1 MVDISTPVPWSD
13 GGALDRVLR
22 TQAAAAELARRRAEL
37 AGLEDV
43 PTVRAALRRA
53 FLSGAIGRAGLARHR
68 AAYAGAK
75 RAARVLSGARADE
88 ERTVLASVD
97 ALAAEGRLVPSR
109 LPAVFLNLRRNTRT
123 WTQAPFPATGERR
136 TFGRHPAVFQYVP
149 GHGMQLHPLAT
160 WACST
165 RGCARACGGSAPRGR
180 CGGGSTRSRG
190 SPRTAAGSPRGST
203 TTRTRRAIRRG

>member
-1 MVDISTPVPWSD
+1 M
-13 GGALDRVLR
+13 
-22 TQAAAAELARRRAEL
+22 
-37 AGLEDV
+37 
-43 PTVRAALRRA
+43 RAALRRA

-88 ERTVLASVD
+88 ERAVLASVD

-136 TFGRHPAVFQYVP
+136 TFGVTRRSSSTSRATACNCTRWPP
-149 GHGMQLHPLAT
+149 G
-160 WACST
+160 ACST
-165 RGCARACGGSAPRGR
+165 RACARACGGSAPRGR

-190 SPRTAAGSPRGST
+190 SPPTAAGSPRGST
-203 TTRTRRAIRRG
+203 TTPTRRAIRRG